1 MELWNGRPPVLG
13 SGPFRTACVSHPS
26 LAPVSTMDPKLKQQK
41 RQDNTLA
48 LLDAI
53 IEISNLAKEFSSPTP
68 AKAVFG
74 SVSILLKTIRVCSSS
89 SPMRLSPVHM

>member
-1 MELWNGRPPVLG
+1 
-13 SGPFRTACVSHPS
+13 
-26 LAPVSTMDPKLKQQK
+26 MDPKLKQQK

-53 IEISNLAKEFSSPTP
+53 IEISDLAKELSSPTP

-74 SVSILLKTIRVCSSS
+74 SVSILLKTIRVCSAS
-89 SPMRLSPVHM
+89 SPMRLFPVHI

>member
-1 MELWNGRPPVLG
+1 
-13 SGPFRTACVSHPS
+13 
-26 LAPVSTMDPKLKQQK
+26 MDPRLKQQK
-41 RQDNTLA
+41 RQDNALA

-53 IEISNLAKEFSSPTP
+53 IEISDFAKELSSATP

-89 SPMRLSPVHM
+89 SPMRLFPVHM

>member
-1 MELWNGRPPVLG
+1 
-13 SGPFRTACVSHPS
+13 
-26 LAPVSTMDPKLKQQK
+26 MDPKLKQQK
-41 RQDNTLA
+41 RQDNNLA

-53 IEISNLAKEFSSPTP
+53 IEISNLAKELSSPTP

-89 SPMRLSPVHM
+89 TTMRLVPVHI